1 MSSTINIRVEEELKA
16 KAQETFDKLGL
27 DLTSGIRIYLNQ
39 VVIRE
44 GIPFDVTLRKSELEL
59 AIEDIESD
67 RVNSYKN
74 LDELFKELDNE
85 DWNHTDFCKK
95 P

>member
-1 MSSTINIRVEEELKA
+1 MKKEGLTMSSTINIRVEEELKA

-85 DWNHTDFCKK
+85 D
-95 P
+95 

>member
-85 DWNHTDFCKK
+85 D
-95 P
+95 